1 MTPRPA
7 FASDLAAAFTTAPS
21 VPPAP
26 SPRPAAAR
34 PRLRRSALG
43 LGAGC
48 VALAAAI
55 SAQAQSQAQSPT
67 QAAAQYKV
75 IGADGKVTY
84 TDRAPTSN
92 EGKVTAIGSRG
103 AAPSGDVALPLEL
116 RQAVARYPV
125 TLYVMVGN
133 CDPCEAARQLL
144 RQRGIPVTEKQ
155 VQSPEDSEA
164 LERISGGRDAP
175 TLSIGSQT
183 LRGLAPSVW
192 NSYLD
197 AAGYPRE
204 SRLPAT
210 YQYPPATPI
219 TERREAVAKTPP
231 RAAPAVEAA
240 ATPAPAANP
249 AGIKF

>member
-1 MTPRPA
+1 M
-7 FASDLAAAFTTAPS
+7 LM
-21 VPPAP
+21 
-26 SPRPAAAR
+26 
-34 PRLRRSALG
+34 
-43 LGAGC
+43 
-48 VALAAAI
+48 ALAAAAP
-55 SAQAQSQAQSPT
+55 AQAQAP
-67 QAAAQYKV
+67 AQYKV

-84 TDRAPTSN
+84 TDRAPATSG
-92 EGKVTAIGSRG
+92 GKVTAIGSRV

-125 TLYVMVGN
+125 TLYVTVGN

-204 SRLPAT
+204 SRLPAS

-219 TERREAVAKTPP
+219 TERREAVAKAAAP
-231 RAAPAVEAA
+231 RAAPAVEVAPI
-240 ATPAPAANP
+240 PAPAANP

>member
-1 MTPRPA
+1 MA
-7 FASDLAAAFTTAPS
+7 
-21 VPPAP
+21 
-26 SPRPAAAR
+26 PAASATALQR
-34 PRLRRSALG
+34 PRLYSRLYSRPQPRPRWSGLWPVAMLMALV
-43 LGAGC
+43 AAAP
-48 VALAAAI
+48 ALAQAP
-55 SAQAQSQAQSPT
+55 AQAP
-67 QAAAQYKV
+67 AQYKV

-84 TDRAPTSN
+84 TDRAPATSN
-92 EGKVTAIGSRG
+92 AKVTAIGSRS

-204 SRLPAT
+204 SRLPAS
-210 YQYPPATPI
+210 YQYPAATPI
-219 TERREAVAKTPP
+219 TERREAVVKAAGP
-231 RAAPAVEAA
+231 RAAPAVEVE